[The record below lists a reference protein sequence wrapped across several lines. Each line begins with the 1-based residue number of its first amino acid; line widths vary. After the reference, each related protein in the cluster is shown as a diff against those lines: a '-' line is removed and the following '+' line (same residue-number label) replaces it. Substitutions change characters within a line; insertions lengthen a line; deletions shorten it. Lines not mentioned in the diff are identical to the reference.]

1 MSISAIR
8 IFECQTNKFTRQPD
22 LAIEDAIRNGGLSGN
37 PGDNNYYGNY
47 RYIESTKQ
55 TDIFLNRFTKEYLTL
70 PR

>member
-8 IFECQTNKFTRQPD
+8 IFEYQNNKFTRHPG

-37 PGDNNYYGNY
+37 TRDHNYYGNY

-55 TDIFLNRFTKEYLTL
+55 TDVFLNRFTKEYLTL